1 MREHAEA
8 VREAG
13 HRVVVVHLAGS
24 SPDLGRSLWAME
36 QELDSRLTEG
46 IETYHVCHRRVPVRR
61 GSYPLYLWSAFS
73 AHRRLRD
80 AGFRPEIIHAH
91 VYGAGVPAAIIAGRT
106 RVPLVITEHFSG
118 VALRSLG
125 RVEARKA
132 RFAYSRAARI
142 LPVSQFL
149 QDAIRSYDVHRPFEV
164 VPNVVDSSV
173 FFPPAEGSRPDSV
186 RRLLFVGNLEP
197 MHLKGFPT
205 LLRALLLL
213 REQRQDWRLD
223 VIGDGPERERHE
235 KSAVELDLGG
245 YVTFHGSRPKP
256 AVAQAMRTA
265 DLLLLPSSVETFG
278 AVVAEALVSGL
289 PVVSTNVGGIPELVE
304 ERNGRLV
311 PPEDPAA
318 FAQALTETL
327 ENLDIFDRMAIA
339 AAASDRHSRKVVGER
354 LSRIYASALAESRV
368 HEARRAGPGETVSS

>member
-46 IETYHVCHRRVPVRR
+46 IETYHVCHRRVPVRG

-245 YVTFHGSRPKP
+245 YVTFHALAPSLRSRRRCGLPISCSCRAPSRRSAQLSPRRWFRGYPWFRRTWAGSPSSSRNATVGSFPQKTLPRSPKP
-256 AVAQAMRTA
+256 SQK
-265 DLLLLPSSVETFG
+265 P
-278 AVVAEALVSGL
+278 
-289 PVVSTNVGGIPELVE
+289 
-304 ERNGRLV
+304 
-311 PPEDPAA
+311 
-318 FAQALTETL
+318 
-327 ENLDIFDRMAIA
+327 
-339 AAASDRHSRKVVGER
+339 
-354 LSRIYASALAESRV
+354 SRIWTSSTAWQSQPRQAIGTAAKSWESA
-368 HEARRAGPGETVSS
+368 